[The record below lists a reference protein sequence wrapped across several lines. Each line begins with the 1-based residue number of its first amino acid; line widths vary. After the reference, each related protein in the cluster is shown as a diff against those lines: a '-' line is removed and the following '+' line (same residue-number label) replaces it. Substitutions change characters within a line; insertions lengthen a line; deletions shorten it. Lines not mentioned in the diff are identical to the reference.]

1 MRVQRARFQTT
12 VRVGSKEFN
21 FIDGTKEKIEMNIE
35 APFLVATKGTARVLI
50 PFANVAYIEQKEES
64 AAETPK
70 ATKK

>member
-21 FIDGTKEKIEMNIE
+21 FIDGPKEKVDMNVE
-35 APFLVATKGTARVLI
+35 PPFLVATKGTARVLI
-50 PFANVAYIEQKEES
+50 PFANVAYIEQKDES
-64 AAETPK
+64 VTETPK